1 MFVTILSVV
10 DIIISVLLICVVLMQ
25 SGKSSGL
32 SGAIGGGGES
42 MFGGKSGDMEE
53 RLATCTIVL
62 GILFA
67 VVTLLITKFQ

>member
-1 MFVTILSVV
+1 MFVTVLMAV
-10 DIIISVLLICVVLMQ
+10 DIILAIALIVVVLLQ

-53 RLATCTIVL
+53 MLATCTIVI
-62 GILFA
+62 GVLFA